1 MHRYVDGLPLKTRMM
16 SFENHRNCFS
26 VTAFKE
32 CEAMRMN
39 MTESNIIFLNR
50 LTTMSSSWVA
60 GSWPSV
66 FLSVKMDKTPIYKLV
81 LRNFIFFQNQISIIL
96 QLTQD
101 MHH

>member
-1 MHRYVDGLPLKTRMM
+1 MMVCHYKTGMM

-50 LTTMSSSWVA
+50 LTTMSSSWLA
-60 GSWPSV
+60 GSGSPV
-66 FLSVKMDKTPIYKLV
+66 FPGKSASAET
-81 LRNFIFFQNQISIIL
+81 
-96 QLTQD
+96 
-101 MHH
+101 